1 MTATLDTVRAARSLR
16 HRRRARGLA
25 VMAGLI
31 LAGLA
36 LTLSLGQ
43 SLTPPGDVL
52 RVLMGQDVPGASF
65 TGTWA
70 LTQGAGISWYMI
82 FNSDGTWLISDTAD
96 GSARRVF
103 GTYTVKG
110 NVATGPMTNPGIGE
124 GEIVATIDGD
134 VLSLDFIEHWH
145 NPYKHVPYTGTKI

>member
-16 HRRRARGLA
+16 HRRRSRGLA

-65 TGTWA
+65 TVG
-70 LTQGAGISWYMI
+70 
-82 FNSDGTWLISDTAD
+82 
-96 GSARRVF
+96 
-103 GTYTVKG
+103 
-110 NVATGPMTNPGIGE
+110 
-124 GEIVATIDGD
+124 
-134 VLSLDFIEHWH
+134 LSLIH
-145 NPYKHVPYTGTKI
+145 I

>member
-1 MTATLDTVRAARSLR
+1 MRRFLWLSL
-16 HRRRARGLA
+16 
-25 VMAGLI
+25 
-31 LAGLA
+31 LA
-36 LTLSLGQ
+36 LAIPLAFTGCSD
-43 SLTPPGDVL
+43 SDDGD
-52 RVLMGQDVPGASF
+52 GSASF

-70 LTQGAGISWYMI
+70 LTQGAGTSWYMI
-82 FNSDGTWLISDTAD
+82 FNADGTWLISDTAD